1 MRDIQS
7 LLLSSE
13 VGDLA
18 EDIAR
23 LFEDL
28 DRNVRGPGAV
38 PTGTCAPMLDVI
50 ETDTTVEV
58 VVDLPG
64 VTARD
69 VRVLIKGGVVVIAGE
84 KLSRGP
90 AQGAD
95 ASFQLVERGFGRFA
109 RAVQVNGAVDAG
121 QARATL
127 EAGELRVVMPKI
139 AERRGRGIHVPVHD
153 ARQQDR

>member
-7 LLLSSE
+7 LMLSSE

-28 DRNVRGPGAV
+28 DRTGRGPGAV
-38 PTGTCAPMLDVI
+38 PTGTCATMLDVI
-50 ETDTTVEV
+50 ETDSTVEV

-64 VTARD
+64 VTAQE

-90 AQGAD
+90 AQSAD
-95 ASFQLVERGFGRFA
+95 ASFHLVERGFGRFA
-109 RAVQVNGAVDAG
+109 RAVQVSGAVDAG

-139 AERRGRGIHVPVHD
+139 AERRGRGIYVTVHD
-153 ARQQDR
+153 ARQQDL